1 MKKIFNIEVDCA
13 NCANLI
19 EAEIY
24 KMDEIEK
31 AVVNFMTQKLTVEF
45 KEGADIDGVM
55 KKVLKRCKKIEPDCE
70 VEI

>member
-19 EAEIY
+19 EAEIN

-55 KKVLKRCKKIEPDCE
+55 KKVL
-70 VEI
+70 

>member
-19 EAEIY
+19 EAEIN

-31 AVVNFMTQKLTVEF
+31 AVVNFMTLKLTVEF
-45 KEGADIDGVM
+45 KEGADIAGVM
-55 KKVLKRCKKIEPDCE
+55 KKVL
-70 VEI
+70 